1 MHRGGHTGW
10 VPAVRAARP
19 HRRRGIASPRPRA
32 YLAAMAQAGFWAVSS
47 GRISFRGDG
56 RWYSDDEPIN
66 NGRIAKLFSRCLRQT
81 DDGRWQ
87 IAMADERAFVE
98 IHDTPWVVTG
108 VGGNGR
114 DGFTIRL
121 NDDSEERLDPAT
133 LSVGAGN
140 VLYTRVKAGRYPAR
154 FLRPAYYQLAPAIAE
169 RDGRFLLETAGG
181 AHEIRRAD

>member
-1 MHRGGHTGW
+1 HRGGPYRMDGGGASEARAKH
-10 VPAVRAARP
+10 AVNAHAVASP
-19 HRRRGIASPRPRA
+19 HRRA

-47 GRISFRGDG
+47 GKISFRGDG

-87 IAMADERAFVE
+87 IAMADERAFVD

-121 NDDSEERLDPAT
+121 NDDTEEPLDAAT

-140 VLYTRVKAGRYPAR
+140 VLYTSVK
-154 FLRPAYYQLAPAIAE
+154 
-169 RDGRFLLETAGG
+169 D
-181 AHEIRRAD
+181 